1 MMRRVNWSI
10 TTRTQCVLR
19 VADSQRNRSQLH
31 RLSFAWPR
39 NVSQEGPPVRFRSVV
54 NAQNASHN
62 ILVDL
67 DAKRERDLWSNAGT
81 TPSRVAPFHC
91 DNRVNEIFLRA
102 LRTRPMPALRRK
114 QQAILPFAQRTVKM
128 QQRGSLKNDGGTQNA
143 RGAHQEGA

>member
-1 MMRRVNWSI
+1 M
-10 TTRTQCVLR
+10 
-19 VADSQRNRSQLH
+19 
-31 RLSFAWPR
+31 
-39 NVSQEGPPVRFRSVV
+39 

-62 ILVDL
+62 ILVDV
-67 DAKRERDLWSNAGT
+67 DAKRERDLLSNAGT

-102 LRTRPMPALRRK
+102 LRTRPMPSLRRK

-143 RGAHQEGA
+143 RGVRIPKDVDRRSELMAITIPRLCR